1 VNCIVENKQKKIL
14 DNVNSVYYTKIDMKK
29 WTPKEIRD
37 LRDSLRLTQQAFG
50 EVVGVT
56 REYVNYLEKGVRAPS
71 KTLCILLDCIQRN
84 RQRKRKRKES
94 DS

>member
-29 WTPKEIRD
+29 WTPEEIRG
-37 LRDSLRLTQQAFG
+37 LRDSLGLTQQAFG

-56 REYVNYLEKGVRAPS
+56 REYVNYLEKGVR
-71 KTLCILLDCIQRN
+71 
-84 RQRKRKRKES
+84 
-94 DS
+94 